1 MKSRL
6 HQYVQDL
13 SINISRVAL
22 GACGWG
28 SSSAL
33 PTAQGQ
39 VENALCCTAH
49 GGIQQDHTNDQQ
61 ICTLIHVSAPILL
74 QWKTHSAH
82 QMCTIQ
88 PLAFQ
93 GLIHLFPTAHLPLS
107 AHPHFLL
114 SLYWFLL
121 IHKWTTCLSLC
132 HFFYL
137 KKKIQWRRIKQ
148 CVQHQ
153 NEEVLIFANLY
164 YYLFCPYHPQP
175 ITFLSSSP
183 EAGKHW
189 IRHVSFKSMVSYFY
203 YIHVNNIWYGVVCFW
218 TNRQK
223 CFPTICVIYYW
234 YVWTCLYYSNALWYL
249 FLLMRSLLLV

>member
-1 MKSRL
+1 MWMGFIFCFADSRRSGWKCALLHSTWWNPTGPHQWPANLHTYPCVCTHPPPVEDTSSPSNVHNSASCFSGPHSFVPHCPSPSFCTPSLSPLPVLVSSHPQVNNPLKS
-6 HQYVQDL
+6 
-13 SINISRVAL
+13 
-22 GACGWG
+22 
-28 SSSAL
+28 L
-33 PTAQGQ
+33 P
-39 VENALCCTAH
+39 
-49 GGIQQDHTNDQQ
+49 
-61 ICTLIHVSAPILL
+61 
-74 QWKTHSAH
+74 
-82 QMCTIQ
+82 
-88 PLAFQ
+88 
-93 GLIHLFPTAHLPLS
+93 
-107 AHPHFLL
+107 FLL
-114 SLYWFLL
+114 F
-121 IHKWTTCLSLC
+121 K
-132 HFFYL
+132 
-137 KKKIQWRRIKQ
+137 KKKIQWRQIKQ

-218 TNRQK
+218 TNRRK

-234 YVWTCLYYSNALWYL
+234 YVWTCFYYSNALWYL